1 MMGYIPPSPAT
12 RDGETQSRYPA
23 TDGDGPGFLGFLLR
37 VPLLFFFLGY
47 LIGALFRFI
56 TQ

>member
-1 MMGYIPPSPAT
+1 MGYIPPSPAT
-12 RDGETQSRYPA
+12 REGETKPSYPSS
-23 TDGDGPGFLGFLLR
+23 GRGGPGFLGFLLR